1 MRELEEELQDLTQK
15 PLGKMGICCVTQ
27 GTQPGVC
34 NNLEDGKGRRREGDS
49 RGVGMCIPMADS
61 H

>member
-1 MRELEEELQDLTQK
+1 MEVFC
-15 PLGKMGICCVTQ
+15 MTQ